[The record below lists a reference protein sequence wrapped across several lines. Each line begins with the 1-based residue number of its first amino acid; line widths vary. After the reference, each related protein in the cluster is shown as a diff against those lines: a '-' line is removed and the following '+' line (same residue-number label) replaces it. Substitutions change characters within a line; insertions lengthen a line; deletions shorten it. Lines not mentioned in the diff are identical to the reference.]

1 MIGNSLSSLFYTMC
15 HCGFI
20 FGSIFSNCNTCT
32 QDSLSQ
38 NYLSV
43 NTHILWKRWINTPDV
58 ANDSAPFEILS
69 PVSVRHLMFHCFIP
83 QVFFRKPVNQRFHLK
98 ANFGCTACRPA
109 NFGCT
114 AWAGR
119 SLYNLFPLECSLR
132 VHTEI
137 EFQKQKGQF
146 LFKTFLGK
154 SSPNFAFFHATLH

>member
-1 MIGNSLSSLFYTMC
+1 MGNSLSSLFYTMC

-109 NFGCT
+109 MSWTVTVQPFSVGMWL
-114 AWAGR
+114 A
-119 SLYNLFPLECSLR
+119 CSYWDW
-132 VHTEI
+132 VPKPEGAVPVQNI
-137 EFQKQKGQF
+137 V
-146 LFKTFLGK
+146 GK
-154 SSPNFAFFHATLH
+154 IFT

>member
-1 MIGNSLSSLFYTMC
+1 MLGNSLSSLFYAMC

-38 NYLSV
+38 NSLSV

-58 ANDSAPFEILS
+58 SNDSAPFEILW

-83 QVFFRKPVNQRFHLK
+83 QVFFRKQSTNAFTWKRTLVVQHVVLR
-98 ANFGCTACRPA
+98 
-109 NFGCT
+109 
-114 AWAGR
+114 WAGR
-119 SLYNLFPLECSLR
+119 SLYNLFPLECGLR

-137 EFQKQKGQF
+137 EFQNQKGQF
-146 LFKTFLGK
+146 LVKTLLGK